1 MKPTRPFRIVTSGL
15 DDSRV
20 MFNAGPPFKR
30 VVDGTP
36 DAHVKGSVTCV
47 RYNGSGDK
55 FASVG
60 ADKSVVVYDG
70 KTGDMLAILEHAHA
84 ASIYA
89 CAWSSNDRFLLT
101 CSADGKV
108 KLLSVEPLEV
118 VHTWNVAEDGGQES
132 DKVPLGGMQVGC
144 TFVQGDVPVTV
155 GLNGHISMLPKPPML
170 ESGNDSLEIL
180 TGHNAPIAG
189 LAIGVN
195 GVMYTGDTDG
205 VVCEWSLATNKA
217 IQRIQPSDS
226 TDMIGKMH
234 GEAVISC
241 LSCNSSGSLL
251 TAGWDDMLRVVSNK
265 VVADAIAL
273 EAQPNAM
280 SSGSQLTAILT
291 VSGIVL
297 VKGGSIVSP
306 GLLRLGFS
314 ALSVCMAKDDST
326 LYVGGQ
332 DCKIHIFAI
341 SSDFT
346 LNLKHVIENGHL
358 KPVHALCMSN
368 DQTKLASADT
378 RDVCVWNVDETY
390 SSIVAKSRWCF
401 HTQRITC
408 LSWSA
413 DDTILASGGADDSI
427 YLWSPANP
435 AKRLHYKFCH
445 RGGVTGLAFLAERKL
460 VSVGVDACVI
470 QWDMANDVAKKFA
483 SLL

>member
-1 MKPTRPFRIVTSGL
+1 
-15 DDSRV
+15 
-20 MFNAGPPFKR
+20 
-30 VVDGTP
+30 
-36 DAHVKGSVTCV
+36 
-47 RYNGSGDK
+47 
-55 FASVG
+55 
-60 ADKSVVVYDG
+60 
-70 KTGDMLAILEHAHA
+70 
-84 ASIYA
+84 
-89 CAWSSNDRFLLT
+89 LT

-170 ESGNDSLEIL
+170 ESGNDTLEIL

-314 ALSVCMAKDDST
+314 ALSVCKIARFIFLLFPVT
-326 LYVGGQ
+326 L
-332 DCKIHIFAI
+332 H
-341 SSDFT
+341 
-346 LNLKHVIENGHL
+346 
-358 KPVHALCMSN
+358 
-368 DQTKLASADT
+368 
-378 RDVCVWNVDETY
+378 
-390 SSIVAKSRWCF
+390 
-401 HTQRITC
+401 
-408 LSWSA
+408 
-413 DDTILASGGADDSI
+413 
-427 YLWSPANP
+427 
-435 AKRLHYKFCH
+435 
-445 RGGVTGLAFLAERKL
+445 
-460 VSVGVDACVI
+460 
-470 QWDMANDVAKKFA
+470 
-483 SLL
+483 